1 MYNEVESKFSK
12 TVKLTKFLTY
22 VFLFLSL
29 LVAIY
34 FIITLSISSEQFTI
48 SQSESTYLLSFN
60 KSFSINII
68 VGNFTN
74 VHSVARIKTIYSFI
88 VLVALTIAVSITLIL
103 FNILKIFNHSSSQQ
117 TPFNLSVIKHLE
129 TIKWLLVAIALL
141 PNVMGCIIRY
151 VLNKQSIVLFDNA
164 GFLIPLFVALIL
176 NVMKYIFLYGIELQN
191 EYDSLL

>member
-1 MYNEVESKFSK
+1 
-12 TVKLTKFLTY
+12 
-22 VFLFLSL
+22 
-29 LVAIY
+29 VAIY